1 MLIIQIALG
10 IILALLILVWFPFIL
25 GFGLLLILALIALGV
40 LAFGFSFIP
49 ESWIQFFEDYWF
61 YPVVAISIFGGFY
74 NFRQWKYYRLIRRK
88 KVLRFLTKKILF
100 AEKIFGK
107 NSAQNIIGFIFFII
121 FVILCF
127 VLSLVSPWIIVFVP
141 TIIMEPSIIWEMFK

>member
-10 IILALLILVWFPFIL
+10 IILALLFLVWLPFIF

-61 YPVVAISIFGGFY
+61 YPVVAIPIFGGFY
-74 NFRQWKYYRLIRRK
+74 NFTQWKYYRLIRRK
-88 KVLRFLTKKILF
+88 KAVRFLTKKILF
-100 AEKIFGK
+100 VEKVFGR
-107 NSAQNIIGFIFFII
+107 NSAQNIIAFIFFITFMI
-121 FVILCF
+121 FCMFLSMFIPWF
-127 VLSLVSPWIIVFVP
+127 VYWGLP
-141 TIIMEPSIIWEMFK
+141 TLFLATF